1 MMPEPGDEPGP
12 MMPEIPSEPP
22 YPGTVFINPNVI
34 TDTDPT
40 AFETLTYTGTETRL
54 MFDRRTDTFADTL
67 AYLFDATYRDGLTI
81 EMQVN
86 AEFGSREAAEVQ
98 AEKYAAYIGKL
109 PTLLR
114 ANVETSWIHRGDEA
128 WGGGN
133 RNILI
138 HTDRGEQWENGDYV
152 PGGPGNYVEEA
163 LLHEGVHTS
172 LDETHRAAPGWLT
185 AQDADP
191 TFISTYARDY
201 PAREDLAESFVPYM
215 IVRYR
220 ADRASA
226 RMVGTINVTIS
237 NRIAY
242 FDAELEGSSW
252 CPVVPDDCP

>member
-1 MMPEPGDEPGP
+1 MMEPGDEPGP
-12 MMPEIPSEPP
+12 MISELPTEPP
-22 YPGTVFINPNVI
+22 YSGTVFINPNVI